1 MIKSVLF
8 SFRMIGIRS
17 WRVECSMSYFD
28 SRVDKGPVWQ
38 VVSIRVVK
46 VEVSVDMVVF
56 VVCMN
61 RSVWY

>member
-1 MIKSVLF
+1 
-8 SFRMIGIRS
+8 
-17 WRVECSMSYFD
+17 MSYFD

>member
-1 MIKSVLF
+1 
-8 SFRMIGIRS
+8 
-17 WRVECSMSYFD
+17 MSYFD

-38 VVSIRVVK
+38 VVSIMVVK

>member
-1 MIKSVLF
+1 
-8 SFRMIGIRS
+8 
-17 WRVECSMSYFD
+17 MSYFD

-61 RSVWY
+61 LSVWY